1 MPVAEIVAG
10 LLIVA
15 LVLYDVFQT
24 VIVPR
29 PSTSG
34 IGVARYVIVATWPAW
49 RRYCESIRSAD
60 ARERRLG
67 AYSPFLL
74 VFLLFFWSVALIFGY
89 SLILFALRDQ
99 VTPPLDALWI
109 SVYFSGT
116 GFLTIGFGRVTPT
129 GPGLPL
135 ASL

>member
-1 MPVAEIVAG
+1 MNNATSSAAGVRPSIRGASFVWCESYAGMPVAEIVAG
-10 LLIVA
+10 LLILA

-34 IGVARYVIVATWPAW
+34 IGVARYVIVVTWPAW

-67 AYSPFLL
+67 AYAPFVP
-74 VFLLFFWSVALIFGY
+74 VFLLFFLFVPVIF
-89 SLILFALRDQ
+89 
-99 VTPPLDALWI
+99 
-109 SVYFSGT
+109 
-116 GFLTIGFGRVTPT
+116 
-129 GPGLPL
+129 
-135 ASL
+135 